1 VNKILNH
8 HVEILNHH
16 WSAMITIVDYKAGN
30 LTSVKRAFDY
40 LGIPNQVSADPQAI
54 QAAERI
60 VFPGVGHAGTAMR
73 VLKERGLDSALKTAY
88 LQGTP
93 ILGICIGC
101 QIILGYSEEGDTACL
116 NLVPGICVHFRLQ
129 DATLKIP
136 HMGWNEVTVTKPH
149 PIISHIRPGDEFYFV
164 HSFYPRPFDPGTVY
178 ATTEYGITFP
188 VAIGAGN
195 LFAVQFH
202 AEKSGPV
209 GLRLLENFAHW
220 NSGDAL

>member
-1 VNKILNH
+1 
-8 HVEILNHH
+8 
-16 WSAMITIVDYKAGN
+16 MITIVDYKAGN

-40 LGIPNQVSADPQAI
+40 LGIPNQVSADPETI

-73 VLKERGLDSALKTAY
+73 VLKERGLDSALRTAY

-101 QIILGYSEEGDTACL
+101 QIILSHSEEGDTVCL
-116 NLVPGICVHFRLQ
+116 DLLPGTCARFQLQ

-136 HMGWNEVTVTKPH
+136 HMGWNEVNVTKPH

-164 HSFYPRPFDPGTVY
+164 HSFYPQPIKPESVY

-202 AEKSGPV
+202 AEKSGPI
-209 GLRLLENFAHW
+209 GLKLLKNFANW
-220 NSGDAL
+220 NIGDSL